1 MKKLITVCFL
11 YSISYSCLFSQTAL
25 SKKQLSAAEDRLKAY
40 ALQIMNEEDIIPKL
54 RADSFFT
61 RGLVQ
66 ALKTPYSFHYRF
78 DSLTTISKVYAPDSS
93 FRILTW
99 QIMKDFTSYRY
110 KGAIQFNTKDGSLK
124 LVPLFDMSEFTDN
137 PTDSI
142 RTNENWIGALYYNII
157 QKEYNGKK
165 YYTLLGYDENDAR
178 TTRKWIEVLTFTAD
192 NKPIFGG
199 KFFNYPS
206 DVTKPK
212 QPAYRYCYEYKKQAN
227 AKLNFDPTLDQIV
240 FAKLVSETGEPSQK
254 QTLVPYGT
262 YEGFKWELGKWT
274 YTRPAEL

>member
-1 MKKLITVCFL
+1 MKKLIILFFL
-11 YSISYSCLFSQTAL
+11 YSTGYSCLFSQTAL
-25 SKKQLSAAEDRLKAY
+25 SKKQLSAAEERLKVY

-78 DSLTTISKVYAPDSS
+78 DSLTTVSKVYAPDSS
-93 FRILTW
+93 FRIITW

-124 LVPLFDMSEFTDN
+124 LVPLYDMSEFTDN
-137 PTDSI
+137 PTDSV

-157 QKEYNGKK
+157 LKEYNGKK

-178 TTRKWIEVLTFTAD
+178 TTRKWIEVLTFNAD

-199 KFFNYPS
+199 KFFTYPA
-206 DVTKPK
+206 DITKPK
-212 QPAYRYCYEYKKQAN
+212 QPIYRYCYEYKKEAN
-227 AKLNFDPTLDQIV
+227 AKLNFDPTIDQII
-240 FAKLVSETGEPSQK
+240 FAKLVSETGETSQK

-262 YEGFKWELGKWT
+262 YEGFKWIAGKWVFIK
-274 YTRPAEL
+274 E